1 MTAYVVIRIEA
12 QDPSK
17 LKNYQKVAPS
27 IIDKYNGKILAR
39 GGEMATLEGPEE
51 TRRIVI
57 IEFQS
62 LDNAKKFYGSEEYS
76 NAIKLRNN
84 IASFEIIAI
93 DGIN

>member
-1 MTAYVVIRIEA
+1 MTAYVIIRFEA

-17 LKNYQKVAPS
+17 LKDHQKVAPS
-27 IIDKYNGKILAR
+27 IIDKYNGKSWPEVGR
-39 GGEMATLEGPEE
+39 WPPKTRPEE

-62 LDNAKKFYGSEEYS
+62 IDNTKKFYGSEEYS
-76 NAIKLRNN
+76 NAIKLRDN
-84 IASFEIIAI
+84 IVYFEIIAV